1 MEFTKQERIYNPEEQ
16 KAKVII
22 IGAGSTG
29 SFIALN
35 LAKMGIADIKIID
48 FDKVEEH
55 NIPNQFFRLS
65 DVGKL
70 KVDALAQIIKDFTGT
85 DITTECTEIDEDY
98 DFDFDLDTIIIS
110 CVDSMEARKLIFEKL
125 KEFPIKFIDTRFGG
139 EGFSINVVDCMEGK
153 DIIDFEKSLDLPIK
167 DTVCG
172 EKGIIYTILS
182 LASEVCN
189 IIKKIEKS
197 ENYPTILKRE
207 LKTYRFISNLK

>member
-16 KAKVII
+16 KAKIII

-35 LAKMGIADIKIID
+35 LAKMGIENIRVID
-48 FDKVEEH
+48 FDVVVEH
-55 NIPNQFFRLS
+55 NIPNQFYRLS
-65 DVGKL
+65 DVGNF
-70 KVDALAQIIKDFTGT
+70 KVDALQEIIVDFTGNF
-85 DITTECTEIDEDY
+85 IEKECVKIDENY

-125 KEFPIKFIDTRFGG
+125 KGFPIKFIDTRFGG
-139 EGFSINVVDCMEGK
+139 EGFSINVVDCMDDK
-153 DIIDFEKSLDLPIK
+153 DIINFEQSLDLPIK
-167 DTVCG
+167 ETVCG

-189 IIKKIEKS
+189 IVKKIEKS
-197 ENYPTILKRE
+197 EGYPTLLKRE